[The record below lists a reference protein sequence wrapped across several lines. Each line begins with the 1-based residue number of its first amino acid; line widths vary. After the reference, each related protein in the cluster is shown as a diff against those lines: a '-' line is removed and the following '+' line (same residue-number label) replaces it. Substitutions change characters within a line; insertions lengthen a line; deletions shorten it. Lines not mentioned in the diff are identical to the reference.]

1 MNKLEEICKKFISL
15 KKQLKKSDIDE
26 LCYLPFKSLL
36 YELKNLSNVNS
47 SSKNLN
53 EIIKNNSIN
62 TYDNKSNNK
71 NNEFYKNLLISLD
84 SSKKEQKNLT
94 LEKNRK
100 NERESGHK
108 ERSRSPSINNEAN
121 DSPQIRKDN
130 ENIDLIEK
138 DIINEIR
145 GKTIPLNEEEENNET
160 SNSNNKLKKISNHKT
175 QNHNISFYII
185 DKTDKNINISE
196 KIIEYL
202 NNYDDK
208 LTLLSKAIPQIKLV
222 DDFYYKSKESLLMKY
237 VLEAKI
243 INLDTIKKIIYLCF
257 NVLSK
262 VFSAFIKE
270 NENKINSCSNDI
282 IEIIKLILN
291 FIKIIKTFII
301 NNGDNI
307 DVSFLKEMKNI
318 GKYCSYVIIIKKYN
332 YQYMNEIENKKENE
346 KKIQFFNDYMEY
358 LKIVNKIKNIFK
370 DNNLFLKHFIIQPSM
385 ISFIDLL
392 EINRKI
398 INFQLN
404 VNYKM

>member
-53 EIIKNNSIN
+53 EIIKYNSIN

-346 KKIQFFNDYMEY
+346 KKNT
-358 LKIVNKIKNIFK
+358 IF
-370 DNNLFLKHFIIQPSM
+370 Q
-385 ISFIDLL
+385 
-392 EINRKI
+392 
-398 INFQLN
+398 
-404 VNYKM
+404 